1 MSSKIKVKIKAK
13 LKGDIVTVKCLISH
27 PMETGLR
34 KDKKTGKLI
43 PANFISEVVAEVAG
57 KPVFIGNYNSSV
69 SKNPYLAFKFKGA
82 KGDVVK
88 ITWKDNKDGS
98 GFGEGKVK

>member
-13 LKGDIVTVKCLISH
+13 LKGDVVVVKCLISH
-27 PMETGLR
+27 PMETGMR

-57 KPVFIGNYNSSV
+57 KQVFVANYNSSV
-69 SKNPYLAFKFKGA
+69 SKDPYLAFKYKGA
-82 KGDVVK
+82 KADMIK
-88 ITWKDNKDGS
+88 ITWKDNMGNT
-98 GFGEGKVK
+98 GMGEGKVK